1 MNKVLKL
8 SAIALLASSTSLM
21 AQMTGPS
28 VAISVSRAKASTD
41 GSASSGNN
49 TLNTVAEVNRNLTL
63 ASIDLDYAQQL
74 NNSWNMSYGINYI
87 PLKGK
92 IADVSRAD
100 TNLGGSGSTQ
110 TGTATASGELKKHI
124 TIYVEPTYMINKDSG
139 VYAKFGYVHADLEIR
154 STTVIASP
162 AGTTANDTISVHGY
176 QYGIGYKTA
185 LSKNLYAKIE
195 GTMNKYADISYT
207 KVGEETN
214 SFSASPEVKQATI
227 SIGYTF

>member
-8 SAIALLASSTSLM
+8 SAVALLASSTTLM

-41 GSASSGNN
+41 GSATSGNN
-49 TLNTVAEVNRNLTL
+49 TLNTAAEVSRNLTL

-74 NNSWNMSYGINYI
+74 NNSWNISYGVNYI

-92 IADVSRAD
+92 IADVARSD
-100 TNLGGSGSTQ
+100 TNLGSTAGGTTTGSN
-110 TGTATASGELKKHI
+110 TATGELKKHI

-139 VYAKFGYVHADLEIR
+139 VYAKLGYVHADLKIN
-154 STTVIASP
+154 STTQIEG
-162 AGTTANDTISVHGY
+162 GTKVNDTIGVHGY

-195 GTMNKYADISYT
+195 GTINNYSDISYT

-214 SFSASPEVKQATI
+214 TFNANPEVKQATI

>member
-1 MNKVLKL
+1 MNKVLKI

-28 VAISVSRAKASTD
+28 VAISLSRAQASTD

-49 TLNTVAEVNRNLTL
+49 TLNTNTEVSRNFTI
-63 ASIDLDYAQQL
+63 ASIDFDYAQQI
-74 NNSWNMSYGINYI
+74 NNSWNMSYGVNYI

-92 IADVSRAD
+92 IADVSRSD
-100 TNLGGSGSTQ
+100 TNLGSRTGGST
-110 TGTATASGELKKHI
+110 TGTNTATGELKRHF
-124 TIYVEPTYMINKDSG
+124 TVYVEPTYMISKDSG
-139 VYAKFGYVHADLEIR
+139 VYAKLGYVHADLEVK
-154 STTVIASP
+154 STTQIEG
-162 AGTTANDTISVHGY
+162 GTTANDTIGVHGY

-195 GTMNKYADISYT
+195 GTINNYSDVSYT
-207 KVGEETN
+207 KTGEETN
-214 SFSASPEVKQATI
+214 TFNANPEVKQATI

>member
-41 GSASSGNN
+41 GSASTGNN
-49 TLNTVAEVNRNLTL
+49 TLNTAAEVSRNLTL
-63 ASIDLDYAQQL
+63 ASIDLDYAQQV
-74 NNSWNMSYGINYI
+74 NSSWNMSYGINYI

-100 TNLGGSGSTQ
+100 TNLGSRTGGTTSGTN
-110 TGTATASGELKKHI
+110 TASGELKKHL

-139 VYAKFGYVHADLEIR
+139 VYAKLGYVHADLFIKS
-154 STTVIASP
+154 STQIEG
-162 AGTTANDTISVHGY
+162 GTTADDTISVHGY

-195 GTMNKYADISYT
+195 GTMNKYADVSYT

>member
-49 TLNTVAEVNRNLTL
+49 TLNTSAEVSRNVTL

-100 TNLGGSGSTQ
+100 TNLGSK
-110 TGTATASGELKKHI
+110 TGGTTIGTNTASGELKKHL

-139 VYAKFGYVHADLEIR
+139 VYAKLGYVHADLLIKS
-154 STTVIASP
+154 STQIEG
-162 AGTTANDTISVHGY
+162 GTTADDTISVHGY

-195 GTMNKYADISYT
+195 GTMNKYADVSYT